1 MNELHVIGVFGLY
14 EVAVGAMHA
23 MAKEPTRRYLSMERS
38 YRPHQTQLG
47 VDGNES
53 AKRVSGACLD
63 DDNAVRK
70 RDVFCAGRG
79 DISGVWQRR
88 GER

>member
-23 MAKEPTRRYLSMERS
+23 TAKGPTRRYLAMERS
-38 YRPHQTQLG
+38 YRPHQAQIG
-47 VDGNES
+47 VDSSES

-63 DDNAVRK
+63 DDDVVRR

-79 DISGVWQRR
+79 DISGVWQCR
-88 GER
+88 GES